1 MTGMPTIDAELSP
14 RRRQLVLAATRVVA
28 RSGLRGLTHRAVD
41 AEAGL
46 PEGSASAYL
55 RTRLALLTALVEHV
69 SRTLQADVAAT
80 TADLVDR
87 DEPAAVTECVV
98 RLLVRW
104 TEHPELMIVRAELML
119 EAMRQPEL
127 MAAYRP
133 WRDGLVEL
141 VEASIRA
148 HGRDEPEARARA
160 VVAAIEGVL
169 TSSLLQPEAE
179 RPAYLRRTSTMVLA
193 SLAAYEP
200 AEDPAP

>member
-1 MTGMPTIDAELSP
+1 MTRMPPTEVELSP
-14 RRRQLVLAATRVVA
+14 RRRQLVEAAIAVVA

-46 PEGSASAYL
+46 PEGTASAYL

-69 SRTLQADVAAT
+69 SRTLMTDVAGTTEGLADDADAT
-80 TADLVDR
+80 D
-87 DEPAAVTECVV
+87 VTTCVV
-98 RLLVRW
+98 DLLVRW
-104 TEHPELMIVRAELML
+104 ADHPELMVVSAELML

-133 WRDGLVEL
+133 WRDGLSAL

-160 VVAAIEGVL
+160 VVAALEGVI
-169 TSSLLQPEAE
+169 TSSLLHPEAE
-179 RPAYLRRTSTMVLA
+179 RPAYLRRTGTMVLA

-200 AEDPAP
+200 SS

>member
-1 MTGMPTIDAELSP
+1 MTRMPPADAELSP
-14 RRRQLVLAATRVVA
+14 RRQQLVDAAIRVVA
-28 RSGLRGLTHRAVD
+28 RGGLRGLTHRAVD

-69 SRTLQADVAAT
+69 SRTLQADLAAT
-80 TADLVDR
+80 TAHLADDAQ
-87 DEPAAVTECVV
+87 PADVNACVV
-98 RLLVRW
+98 NLLVRW
-104 TEHPELMIVRAELML
+104 TEQPELMVVRAELML

-133 WRDGLVEL
+133 WRDGLVAL
-141 VEASIRA
+141 VEATIRA
-148 HGRDEPEARARA
+148 HGRDDPEGRARA
-160 VVAAIEGVL
+160 VVAALEGVL

-179 RPAYLRRTSTMVLA
+179 RPAYLRRTGSMVLA

-200 AEDPAP
+200 GG